1 MYDILGS
8 GGDWESGEG
17 REGRGGRK
25 GRGEGREVGQAEGE
39 DAGEVVTEPPLP
51 IDSFPR
57 NLLSCQTTCLSCPAI
72 IFILQLKVYSVKC
85 TWTLHL
91 ARLIC

>member
-17 REGRGGRK
+17 RGG
-25 GRGEGREVGQAEGE
+25 GRGEGRGREVGQAEGE

-51 IDSFPR
+51 LDSPTQPS
-57 NLLSCQTTCLSCPAI
+57 LLPHYMSLLPCYNFCIAT
-72 IFILQLKVYSVKC
+72 
-85 TWTLHL
+85 
-91 ARLIC
+91 